1 MTQKD
6 DLKRRAAI
14 AAIDQQIDRLTYG
27 LPLGILAGMMGYAM
41 AGPIGVVGVTCF
53 GAFTLRDTH
62 KRIWADKEAIAKDDR
77 ATLLRYTPK
86 SDRDSLRE
94 AYASNPEP
102 EPTETETPTPAPTN
116 QAAST
121 KWAPVEFNRQELLE
135 GATGLI
141 TLGNSG
147 SGKTTLMQYI
157 CQGLQ
162 TAPVLVLD
170 PHHKP
175 AENRWGPTMVIKDQD
190 QIRQAMECLLSL
202 LDTGDERPLV
212 VIADEYPSIRLAQKA
227 VKSDVA
233 DRFIIR
239 WGSEGRKYNKL
250 LIAGSQ
256 SGNVKSLGLEGQGDF
271 LENFTLIRLGKIAVK
286 DAANRPNRDLYNWLC
301 NTAYPLTIDSQDA
314 SLHPNLGQ
322 HPRVIKGAS
331 TVNLE
336 PFNPPPLPPDIEAGV
351 THHITQP
358 PPKPHHTGHH
368 TSHHITQPICP
379 DCGSVNT
386 VSNGT
391 APNGDKRRKCKSC
404 GSTFSTPATPAE
416 PILWGV

>member
-1 MTQKD
+1 MNKSEV
-6 DLKRRAAI
+6 KRRAQI
-14 AAIDQQIDRLTYG
+14 AAIDARLNALIFGIPVAAVAGLMAYG
-27 LPLGILAGMMGYAM
+27 FAGALGIGSVGLLAASQVIN
-41 AGPIGVVGVTCF
+41 AHRKIEEE
-53 GAFTLRDTH
+53 
-62 KRIWADKEAIAKDDR
+62 KEAIAKDDR
-77 ATLLRYTPK
+77 QTLLRYTAKP
-86 SDRDSLRE
+86 DREALRE
-94 AYASNPEP
+94 AYASSLEP
-102 EPTETETPTPAPTN
+102 EPTETPTPAPAN
-116 QAAST
+116 QAAWS
-121 KWAPVEFNRQELLE
+121 PVEFNREELLE

-141 TLGNSG
+141 ALGNSG

-190 QIRQAMECLLSL
+190 QIRQAMEWLLSL

-301 NTAYPLTIDSQDA
+301 TTAYPLTIDSQDA

-368 TSHHITQPICP
+368 TSQPITSHHITQPICP

-404 GSTFSTPATPAE
+404 GATFSTPATPAE
-416 PILWGV
+416 PIVWGV